1 MKKENIF
8 ALNTTIFITILIIFC
23 SVLTQFLFWNN
34 NTIFEFFFNI
44 KKEFL
49 ENPQKFLN
57 AFLILIITSF
67 CVYISLYFIWKKFFS
82 KLDVYNQSLKDYNHY
97 LAHELKTPIS
107 VIFSDLEVLKYWFD
121 KKIIENSQNQLKN
134 MINIIDV
141 LLSFSES
148 LNISE
153 RENINIENFLK
164 SYINTYFSTQKQKI
178 FIENKEFN
186 LSVETNQILFRRVI
200 RNLIENA
207 LKYSL
212 DWEVFIKIQNQKI
225 IFENSIKNTFSNQE
239 IQKLFTKFY
248 RLDKGKKGYW
258 LGLSLIKEILKFLWF
273 GFKIYSKQNK
283 FFAEISLEK

>member
-1 MKKENIF
+1 
-8 ALNTTIFITILIIFC
+8 
-23 SVLTQFLFWNN
+23 
-34 NTIFEFFFNI
+34 
-44 KKEFL
+44 
-49 ENPQKFLN
+49 
-57 AFLILIITSF
+57 
-67 CVYISLYFIWKKFFS
+67 
-82 KLDVYNQSLKDYNHY
+82 
-97 LAHELKTPIS
+97 
-107 VIFSDLEVLKYWFD
+107 
-121 KKIIENSQNQLKN
+121 

-212 DWEVFIKIQNQKI
+212 D
-225 IFENSIKNTFSNQE
+225 
-239 IQKLFTKFY
+239 
-248 RLDKGKKGYW
+248 
-258 LGLSLIKEILKFLWF
+258 
-273 GFKIYSKQNK
+273 
-283 FFAEISLEK
+283 

>member
-8 ALNTTIFITILIIFC
+8 ALNTTIFITILVVFC
-23 SVLTQFLFWNN
+23 SFLTQFLFGNIN
-34 NTIFEFFFNI
+34 SIFEFFLNI

-67 CVYISLYFIWKKFFS
+67 CVYISLYFIGKKFFP

-107 VIFSDLEVLKYWFD
+107 VIFSDLEVLKYGFD

-212 DWEVFIKIQNQKI
+212 DGEVFIKIQNQKI

-248 RLDKGKKGYW
+248 RLDKGKKGYG
-258 LGLSLIKEILKFLWF
+258 LGLSLIKEILKFLGF

>member
-23 SVLTQFLFWNN
+23 SVLTQFLFGNS
-34 NTIFEFFFNI
+34 NTIFEFFLNI

-57 AFLILIITSF
+57 AFLVLLITSF
-67 CVYISLYFIWKKFFS
+67 CVYISLYFIGKKFFS

-107 VIFSDLEVLKYWFD
+107 VIFSDLEVLKYGFD

-186 LSVETNQILFRRVI
+186 LSVETNQILFRRII

-212 DWEVFIKIQNQKI
+212 DGEVFIKIQNQKI

-248 RLDKGKKGYW
+248 RLDKDKKGYG
-258 LGLSLIKEILKFLWF
+258 LGLSLIKEILKFLGF

>member
-8 ALNTTIFITILIIFC
+8 ALNTTIFITILVVFC
-23 SVLTQFLFWNN
+23 SFLTQFLFWNIN
-34 NTIFEFFFNI
+34 SIFEFFFNI

-248 RLDKGKKGYW
+248 RLDKGKKGYL